1 MTAGH
6 ARVPDPGGRV
16 YRSQY
21 QDDPYQGGGQLSG
34 GRDGYG
40 FEEDLYEPPAEW
52 GNRSGR
58 SARRDRT
65 LPSGRRVARRPEPE
79 EERPSWRERL
89 GDDGGDGT
97 GRRKLL
103 IGGAVGGVLALVG
116 ERLLGLFG
124 KALQSTANAGT
135 GNQASGG
142 GGQQQGSVVLGSTG
156 DIPVG
161 GGKIYTAHKV
171 VVTQPT
177 AGVFQG
183 FSTTCTHAGCQ
194 VNQVQQGKILCPCH
208 GGQFSVADGSV
219 VGGPPPKALPA
230 AAVAVQGTNVVLTS

>member
-21 QDDPYQGGGQLSG
+21 QDDPYQGGQLQG
-34 GRDGYG
+34 TQDGYG
-40 FEEDLYEPPAEW
+40 WEDEPYEPPAW
-52 GNRSGR
+52 NTPS
-58 SARRDRT
+58 RRQRT
-65 LPSGRRVARRPEPE
+65 LPSGRRVGRRPEPE
-79 EERPSWRERL
+79 PEERSWQRERPSWRDRIS
-89 GDDGGDGT
+89 GDDGDGS

-103 IGGAVGGVLALVG
+103 IGGAVGGVLALAG

-124 KALQSTANAGT
+124 KALQSTASAGT
-135 GNQASGG
+135 GTQAGG
-142 GGQQQGSVVLGSTG
+142 TGQKGSVVLGSTA

-219 VGGPPPKALPA
+219 VGGPPPSALPA
-230 AAVAVQGTNVVLTS
+230 AAVAVQGTDVLLTS